1 MVKRMTSA
9 KHSPK
14 RIHSMKK
21 NARPSSDRTADGD
34 RDREIRLIVVDD
46 APRAASGEPAGVR
59 ATPVIIFL
67 VVARGSSRSQIFIVR
82 SSDRVVARGSEAP
95 RAAKRRRRGWLTA
108 ERGAWVSSR
117 ISSRRW
123 FGRTPE
129 SARNARRGEETREYP
144 SRSEHAG
151 EIDASRAQG
160 SRWCWAEA
168 ATRRAPRPKRGDD
181 REVRRRRVEKRGG
194 KIKICLRSSPRLCR
208 RKFPQKKR
216 RGKMQN
222 VRKRRR
228 NRLLA
233 RLNER
238 RLEQTRSGEATE
250 HELA

>member
-108 ERGAWVSSR
+108 ERGAWVSCHREFRLGGGSV
-117 ISSRRW
+117 
-123 FGRTPE
+123 GRP
-129 SARNARRGEETREYP
+129 RVLETRVGAKKHENIRLD
-144 SRSEHAG
+144 RSTRVR
-151 EIDASRAQG
+151 STRAARKVRDGVGQ
-160 SRWCWAEA
+160 
-168 ATRRAPRPKRGDD
+168 RRPREGRHD
-181 REVRRRRVEKRGG
+181 
-194 KIKICLRSSPRLCR
+194 PR
-208 RKFPQKKR
+208 
-216 RGKMQN
+216 
-222 VRKRRR
+222 
-228 NRLLA
+228 
-233 RLNER
+233 
-238 RLEQTRSGEATE
+238 EATTGR
-250 HELA
+250 